1 MDDLHPTTEESRR
14 PAETEWHRD
23 TGARKVAGVC
33 AGLAEAFGI
42 SVTLVRAAF
51 VLLALPPFSGIGIV
65 LYLVLWFLMPAEDG
79 PSALDRTVETVTR
92 LASDPPRRPRHRT
105 PREERLEDDTY

>member
-1 MDDLHPTTEESRR
+1 MDDLHRSEAPRR

-23 TGARKVAGVC
+23 TAARKIAGVC

-65 LYLVLWFLMPAEDG
+65 LYRVLWFLMPTEDG
-79 PSALDRTVETVTR
+79 PSALDRSVETVTR
-92 LASDPPRRPRHRT
+92 LASDPPRRPRQRRA
-105 PREERLEDDTY
+105 REELEPDDTY

>member
-1 MDDLHPTTEESRR
+1 MDDLHRSEAPRR

-23 TGARKVAGVC
+23 TAARKIAGVC
-33 AGLAEAFGI
+33 AGLADAFGI

-65 LYLVLWFLMPAEDG
+65 LYLVLWFLMPTEGG
-79 PSALDRTVETVTR
+79 PSALDRSVETVTR
-92 LASDPPRRPRHRT
+92 LASDPPRRPRPRRA
-105 PREERLEDDTY
+105 REELEPDDTY